1 MRPDKKYVGILTTS
15 PALGSILAMVL
26 DCEEQLI
33 VHNFTFANNLVRHM
47 RIAPIDIIVCDYE
60 IGCSSAAELAIKLR
74 ANIPG
79 RKFQIIALSEF
90 VTEQTRQACKFANID
105 EVIIKP
111 MSPLFVR
118 DRILSRLDIDKRAI
132 SERPKFHD
140 KNQYRQSH
148 TKYDSNDEIASN
160 VVDLFG
166 GNGPPT
172 NDELRP

>member
-1 MRPDKKYVGILTTS
+1 MSTDKKYVGILTTS

-26 DCEEQLI
+26 DCEEQLV

-60 IGCSSAAELAIKLR
+60 IGRSSAAELAIELQSK
-74 ANIPG
+74 IPE

-90 VTEQTRQACKFANID
+90 VSERTRQACKFANID

-118 DRILSRLDIDKRAI
+118 DRIFSRLDIDKMAI
-132 SERPKFHD
+132 SNRPQTGD
-140 KNQYRQSH
+140 ENQYRH
-148 TKYDSNDEIASN
+148 NHAKYDNSN
-160 VVDLFG
+160 VIELFG
-166 GNGPPT
+166 GNNSHQGE
-172 NDELRP
+172 ELHP